1 VLFVS
6 FIAGDLG
13 LSVVPVAIL
22 SLLLFILGI
31 AVFPQRAT
39 TFILQW
45 PAIASDENLVATIDN
60 TQYPILGY
68 EQELILSVKIRNGL
82 KLLATVVLSAVS
94 LYFVTA
100 GTLSLESELR
110 RPFGA
115 LIATFALEFLLYGG
129 AIVLLTNARWCD
141 ERRFL
146 KGSHCAIADVIS
158 HDNGLR
164 GGGIRYQF
172 FDHNGERRGGYGP
185 FWGNGTDTVVLA
197 FYDPKNPDRNS
208 AHNSFV
214 FHKCNLAG
222 LIPKRD
228 RQIG

>member
-1 VLFVS
+1 MVSVS

-22 SLLLFILGI
+22 SLLLFVLGI
-31 AVFPQRAT
+31 AVFPQRST
-39 TFILQW
+39 SFILHW
-45 PAIASDENLVATIDN
+45 PAIPSDENLIAVINN

-82 KLLATVVLSAVS
+82 KLLATVALSTVS
-94 LYFVTA
+94 LYYVAA
-100 GTLSLESELR
+100 GTLSIESQFR

-115 LIATFALEFLLYGG
+115 MIATFTLEFLLYGG
-129 AIVLLTNARWCD
+129 GIILLTNARWCD

-146 KGSHCAIADVIS
+146 KTSHCAIADVIS
-158 HDNGLR
+158 RDSGLR
-164 GGGIRYQF
+164 GRGIRYQF

-208 AHNSFV
+208 AHNAFV

-222 LIPKRD
+222 LTPKRD

>member
-164 GGGIRYQF
+164 GGFVISSSTTTANVGADMGLFGATEQTQSFWLSTTPRIRTETPPTTHLF
-172 FDHNGERRGGYGP
+172 S
-185 FWGNGTDTVVLA
+185 T
-197 FYDPKNPDRNS
+197 S
-208 AHNSFV
+208 AIWR
-214 FHKCNLAG
+214 A
-222 LIPKRD
+222 
-228 RQIG
+228 